1 MEIYTL
7 FSQLVF
13 QRELPPFNKVGS
25 VGPLPVPQPDVG
37 MFDA

>member
-25 VGPLPVPQPDVG
+25 VGPLGTTTPG
-37 MFDA
+37 SGA